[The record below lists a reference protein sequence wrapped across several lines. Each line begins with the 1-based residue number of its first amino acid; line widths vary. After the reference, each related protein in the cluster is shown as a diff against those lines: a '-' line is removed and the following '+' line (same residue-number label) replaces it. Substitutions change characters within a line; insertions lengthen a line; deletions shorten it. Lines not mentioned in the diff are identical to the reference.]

1 MKDVAGAASVPK
13 LSSALVHRACREA
26 YDCGFY
32 KGAGVLIRD
41 GNVSAK
47 FYEKIGEPYLVHR
60 YHMVKK
66 YL

>member
-1 MKDVAGAASVPK
+1 MPG
-13 LSSALVHRACREA
+13 A
-26 YDCGFY
+26 YDRGHT

-66 YL
+66 SL